1 MRLIQINYEWTMNL
15 NHLQFA
21 SALARAGSFT
31 SAARQCHVTQPTLS
45 NGVAQLEHE
54 LGERLFT
61 RTTRAVGLTPFG
73 EHILP
78 YINEVLRA
86 HTAVSQQTKAFQ
98 SPEKRLIRIGTS
110 PLMNARR
117 LGLML
122 EPFTRHHANVEV
134 VLREMNMTD
143 LYRMRESGLLD
154 FVFGVANSDKKRGA
168 TALLY
173 EEPLRF
179 IPRGGVWQG
188 GVRPPSVR
196 LQDIADDTY
205 VMVPD
210 ACGLSRATRSLFRSR
225 RRKLREY
232 TGAAM
237 GYQVLEEWAVLGIG
251 SAILPRSKIVGDTH
265 DSFPITDK
273 AGREVTIAF
282 EATWLP
288 ERTRAPHLQEFTNH
302 LRTVVP
308 RLLAG
313 AAMK

>member
-1 MRLIQINYEWTMNL
+1 MNL

-21 SALARAGSFT
+21 SALATAGSFT

-45 NGVAQLEHE
+45 NGVAQLEDE

-86 HTAVSQQTKAFQ
+86 HSAVSQQAKAFQ

-110 PLMNARR
+110 PLMNAKR
-117 LGLML
+117 LGLMI
-122 EPFTRHHANVEV
+122 EPFTRHHADVEV

-143 LYRMRESGLLD
+143 LYRMRESGMLD
-154 FVFGVANSDKKRGA
+154 FVFGVADADKKKGA
-168 TALLY
+168 AAFLY

-188 GVRPPSVR
+188 GARPLSVR
-196 LQDIADDTY
+196 FQDIADDTY

-210 ACGLSRATRSLFRSR
+210 ACGLSRATRNLFRSHR
-225 RRKLREY
+225 RQLHAYSGE
-232 TGAAM
+232 AM
-237 GYQVLEEWAVLGIG
+237 SYQVLEEWAALGIG

-265 DSFPITDK
+265 DSFPIADK
-273 AGREVTIAF
+273 SGHEVTIAF

-288 ERTRAPHLQEFTNH
+288 VRSKSPHLQEFTKH
-302 LRTVVP
+302 LRSVVP
-308 RLLAG
+308 KLLAG
-313 AAMK
+313 AEMK